1 MSTLWPRGLGPRSVF
16 SATSTALWLAVAFCG
31 SCASA
36 PPRVA
41 PVIAPPIGVTAESI
55 LSEPTIDPLVE
66 LEALRKSDSTA
77 AMLRRSFL
85 ELRLGHYEAA
95 IDTAAEVVYGNA
107 RPTANEEAF
116 ARYLRAEAF
125 DQLGKQDRAQ
135 QDRERARVLAMDS
148 ELQRRLGAVPKTS
161 HVDPTPVSAPSPDV
175 QALQVMPRS
184 AWSPRPPDRNHLE
197 AMGTPKRLTVHHS
210 AMYFRDTK
218 QTACAAQVARIQKDH
233 MENRGYGDIG
243 YHFLI
248 DPSGR
253 IWEGRE
259 MRWQGAHCGDTNNI
273 QNIGVCVL
281 GNFLRGREGQGP
293 TAAQVES
300 LQRLVV
306 SLMNRYRFGPD
317 SIRCHSDFKAT
328 ECPGPLMEPVVAQ
341 LVRTLQ
347 QQAGGRIAAAA
358 AAGH

>member
-1 MSTLWPRGLGPRSVF
+1 VSTLWPRGFGPRSVL
-16 SATSTALWLAVAFCG
+16 SARSITLWLVVAFCG

-36 PPRVA
+36 PPRVP
-41 PVIAPPIGVTAESI
+41 PVIQPPIGVTAESI
-55 LSEPTIDPLVE
+55 LAEPTLDPLVE
-66 LEALRKSDSTA
+66 LEALRRTDSTA
-77 AMLRRSFL
+77 ARLRRSFL
-85 ELRLGHYEAA
+85 ELKLGHHQAA
-95 IDTAAEVVYGNA
+95 IDTAAEVVYGTA
-107 RPTANEEAF
+107 KPSANEEAF

-125 DQLGKQDRAQ
+125 DQLGKPDRALL
-135 QDRERARVLAMDS
+135 DRERARVLAMDGD
-148 ELQRRLGAVPKTS
+148 LQRRLGPKTS
-161 HVDPTPVSAPSPDV
+161 HTDPTPAPVPEQ
-175 QALQVMPRS
+175 QALQVLPRA
-184 AWSPRPPDRNHLE
+184 AWSPRPADRNHLE

-218 QTACAAQVARIQKDH
+218 QAACAAQVARIQKDH

-243 YHFLI
+243 YHYLI

-259 MRWQGAHCGDTNNI
+259 MRWQGAHVGDINNV

-300 LQRLVV
+300 MQRLVT
-306 SLMNRYRFGPD
+306 SLMRRYHFGPD
-317 SIRCHSDFKAT
+317 SIHCHSDFKAT

-341 LVRTLQ
+341 LVRNLQ
-347 QQAGGRIAAAA
+347 QQAPGRIAAAA
-358 AAGH
+358 AGH

>member
-1 MSTLWPRGLGPRSVF
+1 
-16 SATSTALWLAVAFCG
+16 
-31 SCASA
+31 
-36 PPRVA
+36 
-41 PVIAPPIGVTAESI
+41 VTAESI
-55 LSEPTIDPLVE
+55 LSESTLDPVVE
-66 LEALRKSDSTA
+66 LEALRRSDSTA

-85 ELRLGHYEAA
+85 ELKLGRYQAA
-95 IDTAAEVVYGNA
+95 IDTAAEVVYGA
-107 RPTANEEAF
+107 AKPSANEEAF

-125 DQLGKQDRAQ
+125 DQLGKTDRAT
-135 QDRERARVLAMDS
+135 QDRERARVLAMDAD
-148 ELQRRLGAVPKTS
+148 LQRRLGTPPRTARAE
-161 HVDPTPVSAPSPDV
+161 PTSAPAPEA
-175 QALQVMPRS
+175 QALQVLPRS
-184 AWSPRPPDRNHLE
+184 AWSPRAPDRSHLE
-197 AMGTPKRLTVHHS
+197 TMGTPKRLTVHHS

-218 QTACAAQVARIQKDH
+218 QAACAAQVWRIQKDH
-233 MENRGYGDIG
+233 MENRAYGDIG

-259 MRWQGAHCGDTNNI
+259 MRWQGAHVGDINNV

-306 SLMNRYRFGPD
+306 NLMRRYRFGPD
-317 SIRCHSDFKAT
+317 SIHCHSDFKAT

-341 LVRTLQ
+341 LVRNLQ
-347 QQAGGRIAAAA
+347 QQVPGRIAAAA
-358 AAGH
+358 AGH